1 MHSNPKG
8 AIVYIVYLGD
18 VGSTS
23 DQPAG
28 DIERRFQ
35 VACAVIVKHE
45 LFTELEEFFAAMGE
59 YLPGE
64 SLDPSKEFQTSDMLK
79 AEVVSSYGIPV
90 VYSAVD
96 KQRLLEQVFSTADPL
111 DMALRRCAE
120 GIEKWFTERAPGELG
135 LLIAD
140 EGNKWKDAVHT
151 VFRQPRRQSDLH
163 AGRERSH
170 LSEDIYFADS
180 GSSKCIQLA
189 NICGRAIFNHLAGA
203 LEAEEVYA
211 CIKNQIYFSKLEP

>member
-1 MHSNPKG
+1 
-8 AIVYIVYLGD
+8 VYIVYLGD

-23 DQPAG
+23 DHPTG

-45 LFTELEEFFAAMGE
+45 LFPEIEEFFAAMSE

-64 SLDPSKEFQTSDMLK
+64 SHDGSNDFQTADMLK
-79 AEVVSSYGIPV
+79 AEVVSSYGIPI

-96 KQRLLEQVFSTADPL
+96 KQRLREQVFSTADPL
-111 DMALRRCAE
+111 DVALRRCAE

-140 EGNKWKDAVHT
+140 EGNKWKAAVQT
-151 VFRQPRRQSDLH
+151 VFRHPRRQSASA
-163 AGRERSH
+163 AGRKLSH
-170 LSEDIYFADS
+170 LSQDIYFADS

-189 NICGRAIFNHLAGA
+189 NICGRAILGHLAGA
-203 LEAEEVYA
+203 SDADELYA
-211 CIKNQIYFSKLEP
+211 CIKNQIYFSKVEAQ

>member
-1 MHSNPKG
+1 
-8 AIVYIVYLGD
+8 VYIVYLGD

-28 DIERRFQ
+28 EIEQRFQ

-45 LFTELEEFFAAMGE
+45 LFPELEEFFAAMSE

-64 SLDPSKEFQTSDMLK
+64 SLDNSRDFQTADMLK
-79 AEVVSSYGIPV
+79 AEVVSSYSIPI

-96 KQRLLEQVFSTADPL
+96 KQRLGEQVFSTADPL

-120 GIEKWFTERAPGELG
+120 GIEKWFAERAPEELG

-140 EGNKWKDAVHT
+140 QGNKWKNAVHK
-151 VFRQPRRQSDLH
+151 VFHQPRRRSALP
-163 AGRERSH
+163 AGSSARKLSH
-170 LSEDIYFADS
+170 LSHLSHLSVDMYFADS
-180 GSSKCIQLA
+180 DSSKCIQLA
-189 NICGRAIFNHLAGA
+189 NICGRAILNHLNGGSD
-203 LEAEEVYA
+203 AEELYA
-211 CIKNQIYFSKLEP
+211 CIKNQIYFSKVEP